1 MATPKFVPHPLITPP
16 LFPTHTLTHL
26 DNRAIQSLKTVFEA
40 ELSSSVSRIRR
51 GVCRPPWVPHD
62 RHLPGIV
69 SGASNLIAAGVDG
82 SFFQFTVVDES
93 TLRLLQLLQELYR
106 PRHRAEVAYMLVPE
120 GLDDA
125 GDGERDPTKAHIDG
139 DALAPV
145 VELGAVWLREAVMK
159 VEAAA
164 REGFMALARRTVKPG
179 TGEDLCEAVM
189 AWVDGLL
196 NDAVL

>member
-1 MATPKFVPHPLITPP
+1 
-16 LFPTHTLTHL
+16 
-26 DNRAIQSLKTVFEA
+26 
-40 ELSSSVSRIRR
+40 
-51 GVCRPPWVPHD
+51 
-62 RHLPGIV
+62 
-69 SGASNLIAAGVDG
+69 
-82 SFFQFTVVDES
+82 
-93 TLRLLQLLQELYR
+93 
-106 PRHRAEVAYMLVPE
+106 MLVPE